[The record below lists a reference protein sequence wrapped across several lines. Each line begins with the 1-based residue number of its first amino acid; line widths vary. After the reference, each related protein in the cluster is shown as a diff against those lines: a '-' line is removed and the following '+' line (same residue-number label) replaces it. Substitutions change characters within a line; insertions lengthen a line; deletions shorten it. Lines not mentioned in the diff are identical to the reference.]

1 MSVARCLRWAPALA
15 TAALMLGCGSESE
28 SPTATAQL
36 ALRDGVSRTDSIAYG
51 ALSPRE
57 AALTTSGQ
65 ICTLSYNSPGMV
77 ANCGEPVPAVVP
89 ASPWLQH
96 GGGIFDSQ
104 RNPISIT
111 FAGAVRGIT
120 MESTGALK
128 CSGASLGRMIGYRS
142 GVQVVNVENA
152 LIDPS
157 DCGADDVTF
166 GVRGQVP
173 ASVAVDH
180 LVIEG
185 PDPWTFDVQGET
197 GGRASLYYTIT
208 YDPSDPSAALHCET
222 VTRGQV
228 TTCNILDSVD
238 SVSGWKFD
246 GPVLPGPNEGVQV
259 ASESTGLSWSG
270 VGVISGTVSAI
281 VTVGG
286 VVDTLVGPLTVVDR
300 TGSAWR
306 WDGGNKWTLR
316 QDGPPL
322 CAYTDFVVPGAT
334 RLGVNRRTSGCF
346 EFDNV
351 QGITIEPSVRSPV
364 SQDSGFTAASVGGG
378 PNDGLWYVTAVHYY
392 MDRTSEMNPF
402 IRPGG
407 PTDTLTNSTDMRVCR
422 QALNLGK
429 NDPVVVNFHTYNTIC
444 RSFSLTPMFNAI
456 WAHEGLGTNN
466 PFDPLQANGHE
477 ARRLIAARDSVN
489 DPYRLAEPLIRASY
503 AELQNRLTLDVD
515 EADRRIRAAADVDH
529 AFVGNNYLVQGN
541 CGKAWVF
548 DPTQQAFVQ
557 IAVQMQLADGTF
569 TCI

>member
-36 ALRDGVSRTDSIAYG
+36 ALRDGVSLADSIALG
-51 ALSPRE
+51 AQTPR
-57 AALTTSGQ
+57 ASATTTSSGV
-65 ICTLSYNSPGMV
+65 CTLSNFSPGIV
-77 ANCGEPVPAVVP
+77 SGCSDPVPAVVP
-89 ASPWLQH
+89 AVPWLQH
-96 GGGIFDSQ
+96 SGGIYENEQ
-104 RNPISIT
+104 RAPISIT
-111 FAGAVRGIT
+111 FAGAVHGIT
-120 MESTGALK
+120 MEGRGALK
-128 CSGASLGRMIGYRS
+128 CSGASIGRMIGYRD
-142 GVQVVNVENA
+142 GVAVVNVENA

-166 GVRGQVP
+166 GVVGQVP

-185 PDPWTFDVQGET
+185 PVPWTFDVQGET
-197 GGRASLYYTIT
+197 GGRARLDYIIT
-208 YDPSDPSAALHCET
+208 YDPSLALDCET

-228 TTCNILDSVD
+228 ATCQILDSVD

-334 RLGVNRRTSGCF
+334 RLGVNHRTSGCF

-503 AELQNRLTLDVD
+503 AELQNRLTLDVG
-515 EADRRIRAAADVDH
+515 EAEQRISDAADVGH
-529 AFVGNNYLVQGN
+529 TFVGNNYLVRGN

-557 IAVQMQLADGTF
+557 IAMQMQLANGTF
-569 TCI
+569 KCI